1 MHRGGLCGFLPRSL
15 LLLPPRLAAW
25 ALRGGAARTSFR
37 GRPRQDFDT
46 RAWRSPVRTGVK
58 IPSDPRKCSRA
69 APPLRA
75 PSRNECAVS
84 SRRDGPTCEREDFRR
99 CGMAAGRLVHLGGRM
114 RKQKPE
120 TRLTASGPCR
130 RDRRNPD
137 REQRRTARRRWR
149 VSWWQHDSRMAA
161 AAAQQAAHDYGIICD
176 SSGRNFQGRQENPT
190 WNSTN

>member
-1 MHRGGLCGFLPRSL
+1 MSFPWFWYYIRISPLRGNYGRIRDRRADAQFAHR
-15 LLLPPRLAAW
+15 
-25 ALRGGAARTSFR
+25 ALRGGTARTSFC
-37 GRPRQDFDT
+37 GRPRQDFDA

-75 PSRNECAVS
+75 PSRNECVAS
-84 SRRDGPTCEREDFRR
+84 SRRDGPMCEREDFRR

-120 TRLTASGPCR
+120 ARLIASGPCR

-137 REQRRTARRRWR
+137 REQSRTARRRWR
-149 VSWWQHDSRMAA
+149 VSWWQHDSRMRP
-161 AAAQQAAHDYGIICD
+161 GIV
-176 SSGRNFQGRQENPT
+176 SGVVVLTTIRDFGRL
-190 WNSTN
+190 STNT